1 MAKYRV
7 NFMEKIYYTALVE
20 ANNED
25 EAEEKVN
32 ELFDS
37 GDESVEVTNQYV
49 DYMEIEEEIE

>member
-20 ANNED
+20 VNNEE

-32 ELFDS
+32 ELFYN
-37 GDESVEVTNQYV
+37 GDESIEVTNQYV

>member
-20 ANNED
+20 ANNEE

-32 ELFDS
+32 ELFYN
-37 GDESVEVTNQYV
+37 GDESIEVTNQYV